1 MRGPDD
7 LLILAPLGS
16 VPSEKTLM
24 NQASVTKHPVT
35 DKTREALAVTLRG
48 CEELIPQEDW
58 LQKLAKSEATGVP
71 LRIKLGLDPTAPD
84 IHIGHTVV
92 LNKMRQLQDLGHQ
105 VIFLIGD
112 FTSLIGDPSGRNSTR
127 PPLTPEQIKANAETY
142 YKQASLVLDPAKT
155 EIRYNSEWSLPLGS
169 MGMIQLAAKYTVAR
183 MMERNDFHDRFHAGT
198 PISVHEFLYPL
209 MQGYD
214 SVALKSDL
222 ELGGTDQKFNLLMGR
237 HLQAEY
243 GQEPQCI
250 LTMPL
255 LEGLDGVDKMSK
267 SKNNY
272 IGITEEANTMFA
284 KVLSISDTLMWRWYT
299 LLSFKSMAEIEA
311 LKKEVEGG
319 RNPKDAKVM
328 LAKEITTRFHS
339 AGAAEAAE
347 QDFINRSK
355 GGIPDDIPEV
365 ALSGAPMGIGAL
377 LKAAGLAPSTTEAGR
392 LIEGGGVRIDGAV
405 ISDKGLKVEAGTCV
419 VQVGKRKFARVTPAP
434 SDPQAP
440 VAGLGGGGRHHDCP
454 QDAGLVADRLGGAA
468 VGRNGVA
475 GQPGQRHVRLAH
487 GHRGRGAAGRRPS
500 LRAPQGR
507 IFFFGL

>member
-1 MRGPDD
+1 
-7 LLILAPLGS
+7 
-16 VPSEKTLM
+16 M
-24 NQASVTKHPVT
+24 NQASLQNHPIT
-35 DKTREALAVTLRG
+35 DRVREALAVTKRG
-48 CEELIPQEDW
+48 CEELIPEDAW
-58 LQKLAKSEATGVP
+58 LKKLARSDATGQP

-155 EIRYNSEWSLPLGS
+155 EIRYNSEWSIPLGS
-169 MGMIQLAAKYTVAR
+169 MGMIQLASKYTVAR
-183 MMERNDFHDRFHAGT
+183 MMERNDFHDRFHANT

-243 GQEPQCI
+243 GQEAQCI

-255 LEGLDGVDKMSK
+255 LEGLDGVEKMSK

-272 IGITEEANTMFA
+272 IGISEAPNTMFA
-284 KVLSISDTLMWRWYT
+284 KVLSISDVLMWRWYT
-299 LLSFKSMAEIEA
+299 LLSFKSMADIEA
-311 LKKEVEGG
+311 LKKEIEGG
-319 RNPKDAKVM
+319 RNPKEAKVA
-328 LAKEITTRFHS
+328 LAKEITARFHG
-339 AGAAEAAE
+339 AAAAEAAE

-355 GGIPDDIPEV
+355 GGVPDEIAEV
-365 ALSGAPMGIGAL
+365 SLSGAPMGIGAL
-377 LKAAGLAPSTTEAGR
+377 LKAAGLAPSSSEANR
-392 LIEGGGVRIDGAV
+392 LIEGGGVRVDSSV
-405 ISDKGLKVEAGTCV
+405 VSDKGLKLDAGTFV
-419 VQVGKRKFARVTPAP
+419 VQVGKRKFARVTLTA
-434 SDPQAP
+434 
-440 VAGLGGGGRHHDCP
+440 
-454 QDAGLVADRLGGAA
+454 
-468 VGRNGVA
+468 
-475 GQPGQRHVRLAH
+475 
-487 GHRGRGAAGRRPS
+487 
-500 LRAPQGR
+500 
-507 IFFFGL
+507 

>member
-1 MRGPDD
+1 
-7 LLILAPLGS
+7 
-16 VPSEKTLM
+16 M
-24 NQASVTKHPVT
+24 NQALVTKFPVT

-58 LQKLAKSEATGVP
+58 LQKLAKSESTGVP

-127 PPLTPEQIKANAETY
+127 PPLTPEQIKLNAETY
-142 YKQASLVLDPAKT
+142 YKQASMVLDPTKT

-169 MGMIQLAAKYTVAR
+169 MGMIQLASKYTVAR
-183 MMERNDFHDRFHAGT
+183 MMERNDFHDRFKAGT

-272 IGITEEANTMFA
+272 IGIAEAPNDMFA

-328 LAKEITTRFHS
+328 LAKEITARFHS
-339 AGAAEAAE
+339 AAAADAAE

-355 GGIPDDIPEV
+355 GGVPDDIAEIS
-365 ALSGAPMGIGAL
+365 LSGAPMGIGAL
-377 LKAAGLAPSTTEAGR
+377 LKSSGLAPSTTEAGR
-392 LIEGGGVRIDGAV
+392 LVDGGGVRVDSSV
-405 ISDKGLKVEAGTCV
+405 VSDKGLKLEAGTYV
-419 VQVGKRKFARVTPAP
+419 VQVGKRKFAKVTL
-434 SDPQAP
+434 S
-440 VAGLGGGGRHHDCP
+440 
-454 QDAGLVADRLGGAA
+454 
-468 VGRNGVA
+468 
-475 GQPGQRHVRLAH
+475 
-487 GHRGRGAAGRRPS
+487 
-500 LRAPQGR
+500 
-507 IFFFGL
+507 